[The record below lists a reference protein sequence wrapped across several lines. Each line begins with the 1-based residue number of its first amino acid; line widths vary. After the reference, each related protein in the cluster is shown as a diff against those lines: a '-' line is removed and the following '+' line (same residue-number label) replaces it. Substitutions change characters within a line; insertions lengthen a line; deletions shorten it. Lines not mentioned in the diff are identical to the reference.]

1 MGQKWT
7 KMTIK
12 WLKMV
17 QLTPNLAIF
26 CICGTFMNFKNFG
39 KIGPFLGDF
48 WPKNRVFYAKSAKIK
63 KRKVNVKFAKSPS
76 ILTEMV
82 QFFL

>member
-1 MGQKWT
+1 MGQKWP

-17 QLTPNLAIF
+17 QMTPNLAIF
-26 CICGTFMNFKNFG
+26 CICGTFMNFQNFG

-48 WPKNRVFYAKSAKIK
+48 WPKNRVFYAKSEKIK
-63 KRKVNVKFAKSPS
+63 KRKVNVKNYKCQQ
-76 ILTEMV
+76 ILTHMV
-82 QFFL
+82 